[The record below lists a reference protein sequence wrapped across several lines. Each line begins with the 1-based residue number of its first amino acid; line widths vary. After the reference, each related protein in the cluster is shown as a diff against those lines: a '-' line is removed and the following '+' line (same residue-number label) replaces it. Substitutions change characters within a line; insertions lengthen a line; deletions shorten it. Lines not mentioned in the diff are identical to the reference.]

1 MAECDDKKP
10 YKKVLKKITKQRLKN
25 IGLYYL
31 QRFESSVDNLRQ
43 VLKKRVNDYA
53 RQNSDFDKH
62 QAYAWIEELLADFES
77 WKYLDDNRYAEM
89 KITDYLNAGK
99 PERYIKNKLK
109 QKGIAED
116 TVTDILQNKE
126 YNLKEMALKLARKKR
141 IGPFRESEES
151 RRTNRQKDMGTLIR
165 AGFDYDVVC
174 EVLDLNAEDCTD
186 DEYGKGLF

>member
-1 MAECDDKKP
+1 MYSE
-10 YKKVLKKITKQRLKN
+10 V
-25 IGLYYL
+25 
-31 QRFESSVDNLRQ
+31 
-43 VLKKRVNDYA
+43 
-53 RQNSDFDKH
+53 
-62 QAYAWIEELLADFES
+62 
-77 WKYLDDNRYAEM
+77 
-89 KITDYLNAGK
+89 
-99 PERYIKNKLK
+99 
-109 QKGIAED
+109 
-116 TVTDILQNKE
+116 QNKE